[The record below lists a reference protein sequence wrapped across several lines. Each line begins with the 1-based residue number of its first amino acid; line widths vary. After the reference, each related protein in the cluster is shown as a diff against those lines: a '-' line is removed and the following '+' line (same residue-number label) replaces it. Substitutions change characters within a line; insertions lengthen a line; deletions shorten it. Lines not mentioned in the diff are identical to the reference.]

1 MNSEPPL
8 NMPHLPGHAEDEY
21 SDFTHRTFAPNHP
34 PNPSVKGIHYNEFY
48 TPQKLGSLL
57 FKVAAKKL
65 KFGNRRASKG
75 KLPAGKTVIAHGR
88 K

>member
-1 MNSEPPL
+1 MTSEPPL

-21 SDFTHRTFAPNHP
+21 SDFTHRKFAPRHE
-34 PNPSVKGIHYNEFY
+34 PNPSKKGIPYNEFY

-65 KFGNRRASKG
+65 AIGNRRASKG
-75 KLPAGKTVIAHGR
+75 KLPAGKGTVTHGR